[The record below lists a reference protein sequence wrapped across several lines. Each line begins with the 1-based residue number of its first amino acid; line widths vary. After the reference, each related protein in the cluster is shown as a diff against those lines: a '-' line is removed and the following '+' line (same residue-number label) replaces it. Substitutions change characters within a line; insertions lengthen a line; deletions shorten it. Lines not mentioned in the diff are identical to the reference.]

1 MFPENEYGYFHE
13 ESLFKKTLVPMIDKM
28 SLKIQVVEKWIYYK
42 EFSGDTIHKFEMD
55 GETCQEKPFSL

>member
-1 MFPENEYGYFHE
+1 
-13 ESLFKKTLVPMIDKM
+13 MIDKM